1 MSRKED
7 ITMRMVDLIVK
18 KRQGQALSA
27 AEIAWMIQAYTEGA
41 ARLPDVCDDD
51 GNLLCRNDC

>member
-7 ITMRMVDLIVK
+7 INMRMVYLIVK

-41 ARLPDVCDDD
+41 LPDYQMSAMMMAICFA
-51 GNLLCRNDC
+51 